1 MDDLKRMV
9 SADGF
14 EAVFWERMG
23 AASRSGKRLTRLE
36 CYERME
42 EEFQAEYD
50 CNRYPSYDAFRKAL
64 NRRHQRH
71 R

>member
-42 EEFQAEYD
+42 EEFQAEYN

-64 NRRHQRH
+64 NRRHR
-71 R
+71 

>member
-14 EAVFWERMG
+14 VEVFWERLR
-23 AASRSGKRLTRLE
+23 AASRAGERLTRRE

-42 EEFQAEYD
+42 EEFQAEYN

-64 NRRHQRH
+64 NRRQRRH